1 MGSMSIWHWVI
12 VALVIML
19 LFGKGRISDMM
30 GDLAK
35 GIKSF
40 KQGMADEPTTTAYT
54 PPAQPQPPLQVA
66 QAPLQPMEPPVATAS
81 DTLVAAPKDTTLP

>member
-1 MGSMSIWHWVI
+1 MSIWHWVVVAII
-12 VALVIML
+12 VLL

-40 KQGMADEPTTTAYT
+40 KKGLTEDDSPAAGQPA
-54 PPAQPQPPLQVA
+54 PPQVS
-66 QAPLQPMEPPVATAS
+66 QQSPATAAS
-81 DTLVAAPKDTTLP
+81 PAASTKDASPQ